1 MPEETAVCAFIS
13 HASRTE
19 NFIAYVSP
27 ALTTC
32 LRAAR
37 RTNEVE
43 ARVCTLANW
52 QGVIFGTVYGHTALQ
67 TFQDT
72 VITTAD
78 KALLPST
85 TNDWSILEEETLQI
99 LN

>member
-1 MPEETAVCAFIS
+1 MATSAPKEKGIKTLMPEETAVCAFIS

-43 ARVCTLANW
+43 ARVCTLAN
-52 QGVIFGTVYGHTALQ
+52 
-67 TFQDT
+67 
-72 VITTAD
+72 
-78 KALLPST
+78 
-85 TNDWSILEEETLQI
+85 
-99 LN
+99 